1 MTATV
6 FMGSDYRTRLAPQ
19 TADVQCHRVRR
30 SVLTLLFLSLL
41 TFFLGLG
48 RQAITDADEAFYAEA
63 AREMVEGNDWLT
75 PHFNY
80 EERWQK
86 PILYYWFT
94 AAAFAGTD
102 TTEFWARFGSALS
115 GVGLVLL
122 TWSAA
127 RRLLAD
133 PAGAWLAGA
142 IAATCY
148 GYFAMARA
156 ALPDLPLTFFI
167 TATIWAALR
176 TTDPAE
182 RLPTSWA
189 AIAGLAAGLGF
200 LTKGPIGVVIPAIV
214 LIPIWWRERRRVVM
228 RPTDAATAI
237 VLFAISGLPWYVVM
251 WAVHGTPYLQ
261 SFFVG
266 DNLERFATTR
276 YNDLRAVWYYV
287 PIVVGGLVPWTI
299 YASVLPWRIVRDLIQ
314 RRRWLTDVEWRLV
327 IWTLAPLLLF
337 TASIGKQPRYILP
350 VLPPIAMMLGAGI
363 ANRIA
368 AASGD
373 RAARRELTYATLGT
387 AAMFAAMAALFYRTR
402 ILFVSAYPA
411 LTWIGIVV
419 VIAAT
424 LMIAITAVG
433 RSWNWLPRLM
443 PVCAA
448 VLLLTLQ
455 FGAFAGKRP
464 EAVEQIAALIHANR
478 LGGESIGEYETF
490 VRNLPFYTRLKQ
502 VPVIDDASAM
512 AFLNST
518 DRVFLVVN
526 RRDYDRLKTQMGR
539 SFNVIGEVTYW
550 NTAGVR
556 LRTLLAPMPEEDLD
570 TVVLISN
577 R

>member
-1 MTATV
+1 MRPA
-6 FMGSDYRTRLAPQ
+6 
-19 TADVQCHRVRR
+19 
-30 SVLTLLFLSLL
+30 VLTLLFLSLL

-48 RQAITDADEAFYAEA
+48 RQAITDSDEAFYAEA

-80 EERWQK
+80 EDRWQK
-86 PILYYWFT
+86 PILYYWVT

-102 TTEFWARFGSALS
+102 ATEFMARLGSAIS

-133 PAGAWLAGA
+133 PTSAWLAGA

-156 ALPDLPLTFFI
+156 ALPDLPLALFI

-176 TTDPAE
+176 ATDPAE
-182 RLPTSWA
+182 RFPTSWA
-189 AIAGLAAGLGF
+189 AIAGLTAGLGF
-200 LTKGPIGVVIPAIV
+200 LTKGPLGVVIPAIV
-214 LIPIWWRERRRVVM
+214 LIPIWWRERNRVVI
-228 RPTDAATAI
+228 RPADATIAV
-237 VLFAISGLPWYVVM
+237 VLFAVSGLPWYVVM
-251 WAVHGTPYLQ
+251 WAAHGTPYLQ
-261 SFFVG
+261 SFFLA

-276 YNDLRAVWYYV
+276 YNDIRGVWYYI
-287 PIVVGGLVPWTI
+287 PILIGGLLPWTI
-299 YASVLPWRIVRDLIQ
+299 YALVLPWRVLRDLVQ
-314 RRRWLTDVEWRLV
+314 RRRALTDVEWRLLV
-327 IWTLAPLLLF
+327 WTLAPLVLF

-350 VLPPIAMMLGAGI
+350 VLPPIAMMLAAGI
-363 ANRIA
+363 ANRA
-368 AASGD
+368 GAASHD
-373 RAARRELTYATLGT
+373 RAARLELTIATLGT
-387 AAMFAAMAALFYRTR
+387 AAMFAATATLFYRAR
-402 ILFVSAYPA
+402 ILFVSAYPL
-411 LTWIGIVV
+411 LTSIGIGV
-419 VIAAT
+419 VITAS
-424 LMIAITAVG
+424 LVLAITAVR
-433 RSWNWLPRLM
+433 RSWRWLPAAM
-443 PVCAA
+443 SVCSA
-448 VLLLTLQ
+448 LLWLTLQ

-478 LGGESIGEYETF
+478 FGGESIGEYETF

-502 VPVIDDASAM
+502 VSVIDDASAT
-512 AFLNST
+512 AFLSAT
-518 DRVFLVVN
+518 DRVFLVLN
-526 RRDYDRLKTQMGR
+526 RRDYERLKTVVGR
-539 SFNVIGEVTYW
+539 PLNVLGEVTYW

>member
-1 MTATV
+1 
-6 FMGSDYRTRLAPQ
+6 MGSDYRTRLAAQ
-19 TADVQCHRVRR
+19 TADVQCQRVWR

-48 RQAITDADEAFYAEA
+48 RQAITDSDEAFYAEA

-86 PILYYWFT
+86 PILYYWVA
-94 AAAFAGTD
+94 AAAFAGND
-102 TTEFWARFGSALS
+102 TTEFMARFGSALS

-133 PAGAWLAGA
+133 PAAGWLAGA
-142 IAATCY
+142 VAATCY

-156 ALPDLPLTFFI
+156 ALPDLPLALFI

-176 TTDPAE
+176 ATDPAE
-182 RLPTSWA
+182 RLPASWA

-200 LTKGPIGVVIPAIV
+200 LTKGPLGIVIPAIV
-214 LIPIWWRERRRVVM
+214 LIPIWWRERPRVLV
-228 RPTDAATAI
+228 RPGDVTIAF
-237 VLFAISGLPWYVVM
+237 VLFAISGLPWYAVM
-251 WAVHGTPYLQ
+251 WAVHGTPYLH
-261 SFFVG
+261 SFFLA

-276 YNDLRAVWYYV
+276 YNDLRAIWYYV
-287 PIVVGGLVPWTI
+287 PILIGGLVPWTI
-299 YASVLPWRIVRDLIQ
+299 FALVLPWRLVRDLIQ
-314 RRRWLTDVEWRLV
+314 RRRLLTNVEWRLV

-337 TASIGKQPRYILP
+337 TVSIGKQPRYILP
-350 VLPPIAMMLGAGI
+350 MLPPIAMMVGAGI

-368 AASGD
+368 AASRD
-373 RAARRELTYATLGT
+373 RAARLELTIATLGT
-387 AAMFAAMAALFYRTR
+387 AAMFAATATLFYRAR

-411 LTWIGIVV
+411 LTWTGIGVLTV
-419 VIAAT
+419 AALT
-424 LMIAITAVG
+424 LAITAAR
-433 RSWNWLPRLM
+433 RSWRWLPAVM
-443 PVCAA
+443 VGCAA

-455 FGAFAGKRP
+455 FGAFAGRRP
-464 EAVEQIAALIHANR
+464 EAVEQMAALIHANR
-478 LGGESIGEYETF
+478 FGGESIGEYETF

-502 VPVIDDASAM
+502 VPVIDDQGAK
-512 AFLNST
+512 AFLDST

-526 RRDYDRLKTQMGR
+526 RRDYERLKAVANR
-539 SFNVIGEVTYW
+539 PLNVIGEVTYW

-556 LRTLLAPMPEEDLD
+556 LRTLLLPLPEEDLD
-570 TVVLISN
+570 TVMLISN